1 MKKRNI
7 RKFLYA
13 ITALILAILSLF
25 VITDKLTR
33 DIIINNIESAAANK
47 FIDITN
53 KAVAKVLDIYNLK
66 YNELSNLQIDSN
78 GNVVSISCDTVKLMQ
93 IKTIIDDEIQNC
105 ISKEP
110 TIKFSIALGSFLSN
124 EYFAG
129 RGPKI
134 PFEFTYDCATI
145 AEYKSE
151 FYDAGINQTIH
162 RIVLHLS
169 ADIATVIPWNYEK
182 TTVNTT
188 YIIAETVIVGK
199 IPSSYTNLDL
209 NKN

>member
-1 MKKRNI
+1 MRNRNI
-7 RKFLYA
+7 RKFLYP
-13 ITALILAILSLF
+13 IISIILAIVMLF
-25 VITDKLTR
+25 AITDKLTR
-33 DIIINNIESAAANK
+33 DIIINNIEAAASNK

-53 KAVAKVLDIYNLK
+53 KAVVKVLEDYNLK
-66 YNELSNLQIDSN
+66 YDELSNIQTDNN

-93 IKTIIDDEIQNC
+93 IKSVIDDKIQDC

-110 TIKFSIALGSFLSN
+110 TIKFSIALGSFFSN

-169 ADIATVIPWNYEK
+169 ANIATVIPWNYEQ
-182 TTVNTT
+182 TTVTTT

-199 IPSSYTNLDL
+199 IPSSFTNLDL